1 MTILHPAEMIE
12 LRKEKELPE
21 GLNER
26 QIKALEYMKKK
37 GRITNREYSEINK
50 VGKVYAL
57 KELSDLVSKRV
68 FKQLGKGRTTYYVV
82 SD

>member
-1 MTILHPAEMIE
+1 MIKV
-12 LRKEKELPE
+12 KEERELPE

-26 QIKALEYMKKK
+26 QIKALKYIKEK

-50 VGKVYAL
+50 VSRVYAF

-68 FKQLGKGRTTYYVV
+68 FKQLGKGRSTYYVM